1 MTNDNTFQLNPE
13 TTLQAM
19 AKIIQQAQGEAE
31 HSNLIAA
38 LKQDRLNCEGEAF
51 STGQIHAR
59 RMLAKNPDYSRLCR
73 MLDEAREF
81 ADTEYDG
88 LPHDE
93 DPAIADHSFQ
103 MDLLNY
109 PEALQGAMF
118 AGFYT
123 EVQNIFNEVS
133 K

>member
-1 MTNDNTFQLNPE
+1 MTTDNDFQLNAE
-13 TTLQAM
+13 ATLQAM

-31 HSNLIAA
+31 HANLIEA
-38 LKQDRLNCEGEAF
+38 LKQDRLCVEGEAF

-59 RMLAKNPDYSRLCR
+59 RMLSDNPDYPRLCR
-73 MLDEAREF
+73 MMDEAREF
-81 ADTEYDG
+81 TDPEYDG
-88 LPHDE
+88 LLPDE
-93 DPAIADHSFQ
+93 DPAIADHDFQ
-103 MDLLNY
+103 LDLLNY